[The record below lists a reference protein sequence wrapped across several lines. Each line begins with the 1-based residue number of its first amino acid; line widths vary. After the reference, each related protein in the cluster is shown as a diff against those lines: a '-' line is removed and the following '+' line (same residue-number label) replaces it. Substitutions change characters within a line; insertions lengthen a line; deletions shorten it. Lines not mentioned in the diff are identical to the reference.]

1 MDVTRS
7 RPDRLLTLIESYF
20 NDHLRRVRGAS
31 THTVRAYGHAVRLFL
46 LFLAAQLRRPIS
58 SLGLDDITVDQVLA
72 FLDHV
77 EVVRGNQPTT
87 RNCRLAAIRGFVEH
101 VLRHDISRAEQY
113 RRILAIR
120 AKRARQ
126 RPVEYLEPEHIQVLL
141 GQPDRRSPLGFR
153 DYALLLFLYNTGARI
168 SEALGV
174 TFDDLRLAPPR
185 HVRLRGKGSKERICP
200 LWKETASALGHLLS
214 KTDGEEGSAPVF
226 RSATGRPLSRD
237 GAAYLLSKYVKIAA
251 ERLPALRRRRVSPH
265 VLRHSCAVALL
276 QAGVDLTV
284 IRDYLGHASVATT
297 GRYLATNVEMKREV
311 LQAFWS
317 RAGLT
322 HRRKQRWRPAPSV
335 ISFLS
340 SL

>member
-1 MDVTRS
+1 MTRS
-7 RPDRLLTLIESYF
+7 RPDQLLALVESYF

-31 THTVRAYGHAVRLFL
+31 AHTVRAYGHALRLFF
-46 LFLAAQLRRPIS
+46 LFAASELRRPVS
-58 SLGLDDITVDQVLA
+58 GLGLDDIVVERVLS

-77 EVVRGNQPTT
+77 EAVRGNQATT

-101 VLRHDISRAEQY
+101 LLRHDLSRAEQY
-113 RRILAIR
+113 RRVLAVR

-126 RPVEYLEPEHIQVLL
+126 RPVEYLEPEHIRALL
-141 GQPDRRSPLGFR
+141 DLPDRRRPTGLR

-174 TFDDLRLAPPR
+174 TPDDLRLAPPR
-185 HVRLRGKGSKERICP
+185 HVRIRGKGSKERICP
-200 LWKETASALGHLLS
+200 LWKETATALSRLI
-214 KTDGEEGSAPVF
+214 DGGGDRGAPVF
-226 RSATGRPLSRD
+226 RSAAGRTLSRD
-237 GAAYLLSKYVKIAA
+237 GAAYLLAKYVARAA
-251 ERLPALRRRRVSPH
+251 ERLPALRRRRISPH

-311 LQAFWS
+311 LQAFWHRS
-317 RAGLT
+317 GLAQRG
-322 HRRKQRWRPAPSV
+322 HRRWRPAPGV
-335 ISFLS
+335 IGFLS

>member
-1 MDVTRS
+1 MTRL
-7 RPDRLLTLIESYF
+7 RPDRLLALVESYF
-20 NDHLRRVRGAS
+20 NDHLRRIRGAS
-31 THTVRAYGHAVRLFL
+31 GHTVRAYGHAVRLFF
-46 LFLAAQLRRPIS
+46 LFLAAQLRRPVGA
-58 SLGLDDITVDQVLA
+58 LVLDDITVDKVLA

-87 RNCRLAAIRGFVEH
+87 RNCRLAAIRGFVEYL
-101 VLRHDISRAEQY
+101 LRHDISRAEQY

-126 RPVEYLEPEHIQVLL
+126 RPIEYLEPEHVQVLL
-141 GQPDRRSPLGFR
+141 DQPDRRSSRGSR

-174 TFDDLRLAPPR
+174 TPDDLRLAPPR

-200 LWKETASALGHLLS
+200 LWKETASALGRLLTE
-214 KTDGEEGSAPVF
+214 TDDENGAAAIF
-226 RSATGRPLSRD
+226 RSAAGRPLSRD
-237 GAAYLLSKYVKIAA
+237 GAAYLLAKYVDRAA
-251 ERLPALRRRRVSPH
+251 EHLPALRRRRVSPH

-276 QAGVDLTV
+276 QAGVDLIV

-297 GRYLATNVEMKREV
+297 GRYIATNVEMKREV

-317 RAGLT
+317 RAGLA
-322 HRRKQRWRPAPSV
+322 HRPKQRWRPSPGV

>member
-1 MDVTRS
+1 MTRP
-7 RPDRLLTLIESYF
+7 RPEPLLALVESYF

-31 THTVRAYGHAVRLFL
+31 AHTIRAYGHALRLFF

-58 SLGLDDITVDQVLA
+58 GLELDDIVVERVLA

-77 EVVRGNQPTT
+77 EVTRGNQAAT

-101 VLRHDISRAEQY
+101 LLRHDVSRAEQY

-126 RPVEYLEPEHIQVLL
+126 RPIEYLEPEHVQVLL
-141 GQPDRRSPLGFR
+141 DQPDRRSPTGLR
-153 DYALLLFLYNTGARI
+153 DYALLIFLYNTGARI

-174 TFDDLRLAPPR
+174 TADDLRLAPPR
-185 HVRLRGKGSKERICP
+185 HVRIRGKGSKERICP
-200 LWKETASALGHLLS
+200 LWKETAAALSRLVESNGQPPS
-214 KTDGEEGSAPVF
+214 VVF
-226 RSATGRPLSRD
+226 RNAAGHPLSRD
-237 GAAYLLSKYVKIAA
+237 GAAYLLSKYVDLAA
-251 ERLPALRRRRVSPH
+251 KTLPALRRRRISPH

-297 GRYLATNVEMKREV
+297 GRYISTNVEMKREV
-311 LQAFWS
+311 LQAFWR
-317 RAGLT
+317 RAGLAA
-322 HRRKQRWRPAPSV
+322 RGDKRWRPAPGL
-335 ISFLS
+335 IGFLS

>member
-1 MDVTRS
+1 MTRS
-7 RPDRLLTLIESYF
+7 RSRSDRLLALVESYF

-31 THTVRAYGHAVRLFL
+31 THTIRAYGHALRLFF
-46 LFLAAQLRRPIS
+46 LFLAAQFRRPVS
-58 SLGLDDITVDQVLA
+58 NLGLDDIVAERVLA

-77 EVVRGNQPTT
+77 EVTRGNQATT

-101 VLRHDISRAEQY
+101 LLRNDISRAEQY

-126 RPVEYLEPEHIQVLL
+126 RSVEYLEPEHVQVLL
-141 GQPDRRSPLGFR
+141 DQPDRRSPTGLR
-153 DYALLLFLYNTGARI
+153 DYALLIFLYNTGARI

-174 TFDDLRLAPPR
+174 TAADLHLGPPR
-185 HVRLRGKGSKERICP
+185 HVRIRGKGSKERICP
-200 LWKETASALGHLLS
+200 LWKETATALGRLIEA
-214 KTDGEEGSAPVF
+214 GREEGGSVF

-237 GAAYLLSKYVKIAA
+237 GAAYLLSKYVDRAA
-251 ERLPALRRRRVSPH
+251 GRLPALRRRKISPH

-297 GRYLATNVEMKREV
+297 GRYIATNVEMKREV
-311 LQAFWS
+311 LQAFWQ
-317 RAGLT
+317 RAGLVT
-322 HRRKQRWRPAPSV
+322 RGERRWRPAPGV
-335 ISFLS
+335 IGFLA

>member
-1 MDVTRS
+1 MGMTPA
-7 RPDRLLTLIESYF
+7 RPDRLLTLVESYF

-31 THTVRAYGHAVRLFL
+31 AHTVRAYGHALRLFF
-46 LFLAAQLRRPIS
+46 LFLATELRRPVS
-58 SLGLDDITVDQVLA
+58 GLGLDDIVVERVLA

-77 EVVRGNQPTT
+77 EVIRGNQAAT

-101 VLRHDISRAEQY
+101 LLRHDVSRAEQY
-113 RRILAIR
+113 RRILAVR

-126 RPVEYLEPEHIQVLL
+126 RLVEYLEPEHMRVLL
-141 GQPDRRSPLGFR
+141 DQPDRRSPTGLR

-174 TFDDLRLAPPR
+174 TPDDLRLAPPR
-185 HVRLRGKGSKERICP
+185 HVRIRGKGSKERICP
-200 LWKETASALGHLLS
+200 LWKETATVLGRLVEAN
-214 KTDGEEGSAPVF
+214 GEKGATVF
-226 RSATGRPLSRD
+226 RSVVGRPLSRD
-237 GAAYLLSKYVKIAA
+237 GAAYLLSKYVGRAA
-251 ERLPALRRRRVSPH
+251 NHLPALRRRRISPH

-297 GRYLATNVEMKREV
+297 GRYIATNVEMKREV
-311 LQAFWS
+311 LQAFWHRS
-317 RAGLT
+317 GLAA
-322 HRRKQRWRPAPSV
+322 RGDRRWRPAPG
-335 ISFLS
+335 IITFLS